1 MWSSGIQDGSVIV
14 VDGINYAIKGTK
26 LLWYINRII
35 YTPKMVYFTVFVELN
50 AKIDNTLSGLVWFYC
65 FQTFKFFG
73 FSIFWWWLFQKRVV
87 RTKFDI
93 HVFVRSHWHDNHTKH
108 CFPTLSIIPFSYGK
122 GPLDTIVLPTRHIV
136 CERLLSN
143 AKSAI
148 FQIYYGENKLI
159 FNEMM
164 RSTNTLY

>member
-1 MWSSGIQDGSVIV
+1 MVE
-14 VDGINYAIKGTK
+14 
-26 LLWYINRII
+26 WYTRWISYSCRRNQLCNQGNEASLVHQQNHLHS
-35 YTPKMVYFTVFVELN
+35 KNVFVELN

>member
-73 FSIFWWWLFQKRVV
+73 FSIF
-87 RTKFDI
+87 
-93 HVFVRSHWHDNHTKH
+93 
-108 CFPTLSIIPFSYGK
+108 
-122 GPLDTIVLPTRHIV
+122 
-136 CERLLSN
+136 
-143 AKSAI
+143 
-148 FQIYYGENKLI
+148 
-159 FNEMM
+159 
-164 RSTNTLY
+164 